1 MIRSIK
7 STERKRQNA
16 VKPPLLCLR
25 LDYSGEEKVWNK
37 HRLSKVTE
45 SKKLMIRVLDLPL
58 PVDILFFGGK
68 TLIKSEKALFTFSYN
83 EIMTITLLFQFGSL
97 LIF

>member
-1 MIRSIK
+1 M
-7 STERKRQNA
+7 STERKGQNA

-45 SKKLMIRVLDLPL
+45 SKKIIARVLDLPL
-58 PVDILFFGGK
+58 RVDTLCFGGK
-68 TLIKSEKALFTFSYN
+68 ALITSEKALLTFVTS
-83 EIMTITLLFQFGSL
+83 
-97 LIF
+97 